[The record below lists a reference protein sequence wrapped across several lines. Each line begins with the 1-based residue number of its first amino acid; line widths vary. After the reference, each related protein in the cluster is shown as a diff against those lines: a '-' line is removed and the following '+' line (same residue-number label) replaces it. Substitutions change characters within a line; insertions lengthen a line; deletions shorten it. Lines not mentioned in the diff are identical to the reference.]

1 MIKPFPSD
9 RIAMAAKANKSV
21 TVEQI
26 RDAIHKLKKNSLQFD
41 YVNFNKSKRSTE
53 AKFHRDIE
61 ETMLT
66 SLVTIAEA

>member
-1 MIKPFPSD
+1 VTKHFPSG

-53 AKFHRDIE
+53 FLRIVGVQKWGKGGE
-61 ETMLT
+61 G
-66 SLVTIAEA
+66 